1 MPVAPPAGASRF
13 WPAVPCRRIRRR
25 RRRRRGIR
33 HTLAKRCA
41 ESILVRKGK
50 IQAPRPAGMSRQ
62 NAGLQAAAAQLLL
75 QRCQRTDGKL
85 VVLRQRGKK
94 AVAPACAQPNRV
106 TREQIAVI
114 EQINQM
120 SPGMARHQHGL
131 HLTDVAL
138 RAAQRPIAVRLH
150 GPNVVCI
157 LMRDQNVPNLF
168 RTQPQPAHLF
178 LQPFIVISGV
188 DHNRRRAIAAEEDVG
203 DPFPHARHMLI
214 DPAGVQRL
222 ENLLAAIHPAHFPP
236 LKFRCLLAHALFPR
250 FWLRQFKA
258 TPPRLPHGQ
267 SSLLFHTFRA
277 ALQVHFWKFIYIFQK
292 SAVRALAKPFFIRY
306 NRAYAL
312 CVKKYEGRS
321 GNSYAA

>member
-1 MPVAPPAGASRF
+1 MPVAPPAGAPRF
-13 WPAVPCRRIRRR
+13 WPAAPCRRIRRRRRR

-33 HTLAKRCA
+33 HTLAKRRA
-41 ESILVRKGK
+41 EPVLVRKGE
-50 IQAPRPAGMSRQ
+50 IQAPR
-62 NAGLQAAAAQLLL
+62 
-75 QRCQRTDGKL
+75 
-85 VVLRQRGKK
+85 
-94 AVAPACAQPNRV
+94 
-106 TREQIAVI
+106 
-114 EQINQM
+114 
-120 SPGMARHQHGL
+120 
-131 HLTDVAL
+131 
-138 RAAQRPIAVRLH
+138 
-150 GPNVVCI
+150 
-157 LMRDQNVPNLF
+157 
-168 RTQPQPAHLF
+168 
-178 LQPFIVISGV
+178 
-188 DHNRRRAIAAEEDVG
+188 
-203 DPFPHARHMLI
+203 
-214 DPAGVQRL
+214 PAGVQRL

-267 SSLLFHTFRA
+267 SSLLFHAFRA